1 MFPSYTFDKGL
12 IITIAKTS
20 KQKNPPQTIKV
31 GSRLNNSSKEDIKVA
46 NRCVEK
52 KISSSEMQVKTT
64 VRYSLFAVVLTVIQ
78 KTKDNTC

>member
-1 MFPSYTFDKGL
+1 MFPSYAFDKGL

-52 KISSSEMQVKTT
+52 KKLSIRNASQNYSEILPFCSCIDC
-64 VRYSLFAVVLTVIQ
+64 YP
-78 KTKDNTC
+78 KDQR